1 MNKKQM
7 KKVVILYKYLLQYRV
22 DFFNQL
28 KDKLYEHDIE
38 LILIYGKLKNSE
50 SKKADEIDLPWANFR
65 ENKILK
71 INKYSLI
78 WQPSLDEIKNC
89 DLVIVEQA
97 NILLVNYVLIILR
110 RFLKFKFAYW
120 GHGANLQESHNA
132 LTNKFR
138 YLFIS
143 QCDHWFAYTNS
154 VKTFLLNKN
163 VSDDIITVVNN
174 AIDTKTIRQQHVE
187 CSDKRIVAI
196 KNDLGIEGDNIAIY
210 SGGLYHLKRIDFMIK
225 AGKKI
230 SEEIKNFNLIV
241 IGAGPDDYIVKNA
254 AQEYSWLHY
263 VGPKFGDDRVAYFK
277 VASVFLLPGGVG
289 LAILDA
295 FATETPMITTK
306 NKLHG
311 PEIEYLEN
319 GKNGIVTNNSL
330 EEYADNVI
338 ELLGNKNRI
347 TELKKGCLA
356 SFELYTTEKMVE
368 NFTNGILKCLAD

>member
-1 MNKKQM
+1 MQ
-7 KKVVILYKYLLQYRV
+7 KVVILYKYLLQYRV

-28 KDKLYEHDIE
+28 KERLAEHDIE
-38 LILIYGKLKNSE
+38 LILIYGKLKNLE
-50 SKKADEIDLPWANFR
+50 SKRADEIDLPWATYR

-71 INKYSLI
+71 INKYNFM

-89 DLVIVEQA
+89 DLVIAEQA
-97 NILLVNYVLIILR
+97 NVLLINYVLMILR

-163 VSDDIITVVNN
+163 ISDDMITVVNN
-174 AIDTKTIRQQHVE
+174 AINTKIIRQQHVK
-187 CSDKRIVAI
+187 CSDKKIASI
-196 KNDLGIEGDNIAIY
+196 KNDLGIKGDNIAIY
-210 SGGLYHLKRIDFMIK
+210 SGGLYNIKRIDFMIE
-225 AGKKI
+225 ASKKI
-230 SEEIKNFNLIV
+230 NEKIKNFNLIV
-241 IGAGPDDYIVKNA
+241 IGGGPDDYIVKNA
-254 AQEYSWLHY
+254 AKEYSWLHY
-263 VGPKFGDDRVAYFK
+263 VGPKFGNDRVVYFK
-277 VASVFLLPGGVG
+277 IASIFLLPGAVG

-306 NKLHG
+306 NKSHG

-319 GKNGIVTNNSL
+319 GKNGIITNNSIK
-330 EEYADNVI
+330 EYSDNVI
-338 ELLGNKNRI
+338 DLLGNKNKI
-347 TELKKGCLA
+347 TKLKKGCLERSEA
-356 SFELYTTEKMVE
+356 Y
-368 NFTNGILKCLAD
+368 D